1 MQIYKYWA
9 SDKRKITC
17 ASTHGNAWSLKLTYE
32 HVFSLKVGSDI
43 SQEDAERRLNLAFDE
58 IVAWEKK
65 ADVTPDEIEEHRRR
79 LRELYNN
86 GEKGEY
92 ARPICEEILSE
103 VDSRNVVT
111 RNHYGAEV
119 LNSEDTCF
127 IDIDYIRMSFREN
140 WRKIFGKLKTDADI
154 LTDRVDRL
162 LALPEN
168 VDLGIRLYRTAQG
181 FRMIVFGRDLAP
193 GSARMWSLFRFF
205 NADDLYSHLCVSQ
218 GCYRARLTP
227 KPMRLRVTG
236 ILKCGRYPAVDAA
249 ALAAWVAKYNEKAA
263 KFAVCKFLFAK
274 GRDTYSPVVVY
285 HDRVTKADS
294 SLPLK

>member
-1 MQIYKYWA
+1 MRIYKYWA

-58 IVAWEKK
+58 ITAWEKK
-65 ADVTPDEIEEHRRR
+65 TDVTPDEIEEHRRR

-103 VDSRNVVT
+103 LDSRNIVT
-111 RNHYGAEV
+111 RNRYGAEV

-127 IDIDYIRMSFREN
+127 IDIDYLRMTCREQ
-140 WRKIFGKLKTDADI
+140 WLRLFGRLKTDEAV

-168 VDLGIRLYRTAQG
+168 ADLGIRLYRTSHG
-181 FRMIVFGRDLAP
+181 FRMIVFGHDLAP
-193 GSARMWSLFRFF
+193 GGRRTWDLFRYFS
-205 NADDLYSHLCVSQ
+205 ADELYCMLCVTQ
-218 GCYRARLTP
+218 GCFRARLTP
-227 KPMRLRVTG
+227 KPMNMKVKG
-236 ILKCGRYPAVDAA
+236 ILKCGRYPYADTA
-249 ALAAWVAKYNEKAA
+249 ALAAWVERYNAKSEQY
-263 KFAVCKFLFAK
+263 AVCKLLFAK
-274 GRDTYSPVVVY
+274 GRDTYSPIVVY
-285 HDRVTKADS
+285 HDRATKTES